1 LSNPSTKQ
9 KVNVILLSIGHFFND
24 FYCNFLPV
32 LLPIIMPRLD
42 LSLTMSGLL
51 VMVMSFTSNVLQP
64 FFGYLMDK
72 RNLSK
77 LLLIAIPFGAF
88 FICMAGY
95 VTTKISL
102 FIIIALSGLAVS
114 SFHPLGSTLV
124 SKVANHKNL
133 GLALSQYVAGG
144 NIGFA
149 FAPLIIVYFTQSYDL
164 KSLPILIIPGLLL
177 SFAYYYTR
185 LYRIST
191 KQDNQK
197 DADNE
202 ELNLRTLLCSSSVI
216 KLNTAMALRAWTHV
230 TMSTFLPL
238 LLINRGDTPT
248 FAGGMLTIFLVGA
261 AAGGLIGGYLGDRIG
276 HKKIIILSLLVGVF
290 PTYYFFTHAIID
302 AFSLL
307 ALFLCGAGLQA
318 PQPSSLI
325 WAQRLLPNH
334 AGIASGMM
342 MGLSFGIG
350 SIGTALTAALGDH
363 IGLNNA
369 LTLTTLPIFFAAL
382 VALWIPFPKENNSV

>member
-1 LSNPSTKQ
+1 
-9 KVNVILLSIGHFFND
+9 
-24 FYCNFLPV
+24 
-32 LLPIIMPRLD
+32 MPRLD

-197 DADNE
+197 DANNE

-261 AAGGLIGGYLGDRIG
+261 ATGGLIGGYLGDRIG
-276 HKKIIILSLLVGVF
+276 HKKIIILSLLLGVF

-302 AFSLL
+302 VFSLL

-363 IGLNNA
+363 IGLNSA

-382 VALWIPFPKENNSV
+382 VALWIPFPKENSSI